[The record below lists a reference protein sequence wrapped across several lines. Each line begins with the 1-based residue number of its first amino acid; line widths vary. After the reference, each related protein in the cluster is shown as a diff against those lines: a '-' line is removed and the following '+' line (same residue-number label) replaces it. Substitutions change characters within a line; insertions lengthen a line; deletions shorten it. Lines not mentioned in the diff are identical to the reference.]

1 MERPLLFSTL
11 LALATVSHAAVA
23 PNQRTTLYAH
33 MLEVNAQ
40 WNVQDPAHS
49 VGNATISFSNEAE
62 RIAMHLRLVRK
73 RSLSN
78 MPEGL
83 SAQQLEQRLFLLSK
97 LNDYAERGVFPQ
109 NQVLPYRN
117 PVFIDPHGTACAV
130 GQLMIESGHHDLADR
145 ISATMNLAY
154 VLDMQGTA
162 LWPEIATWANEHGF
176 TAEELAWIQPGYP
189 PNLPWNALGGGTNGP
204 VTVTETLSNG
214 DLLVC
219 GDFTE
224 AGGVSASRV
233 AIWNGTAYE
242 ALGTGVQGDITCAV
256 ELDGALYVGGSFLSG
271 TTDLAKWNGVSWS
284 FSTVFNGKYP
294 HISALHVH
302 DGDLYAAG
310 EEVGFAGST
319 PIVKRLSDTDWTQV
333 GSALD
338 DQVLAMASHDGALVI
353 GGAFTT
359 TQGPTPPSIQHVAYF
374 NGTEWTQLGAGLDAT
389 VRDLLDVNGTLYA
402 GGDLYANVAVTFG
415 MARMA
420 PLAVAWEN
428 LLPNHADYMPVVL
441 PNEWIGS
448 LAAHENAIYFGGLFT
463 ITQFMVYGNN
473 LGRFNGTVDGVEPL
487 IVVDDQVNDVALVND
502 QLIIGGAFAVSY
514 PHIATLDLT
523 TGVNDAPTAHAQL
536 TVTPNPSVDQ
546 VTVRL
551 PDAYDG
557 TTTFRVIDGSGRVI
571 PVNMTRSTNTVR
583 VDVRTVPAGPY
594 VLEATCKGVA
604 TMGRFV
610 KE

>member
-1 MERPLLFSTL
+1 MERPLLLSTL

-23 PNQRTTLYAH
+23 PVQRATLSTH

-40 WNVQDPAHS
+40 WSVQDPSHS
-49 VGNATISFSNEAE
+49 VGNAMLSFSNEAE
-62 RIAMHLRLVRK
+62 RIAMHLRLVRE

-83 SAQQLEQRLFLLSK
+83 SAQQFEQRLFLLSK
-97 LNDYAERGVFPQ
+97 LNDYAGRGVFPQ
-109 NQVLPYRN
+109 NYVLPYRN

-162 LWPEIATWANEHGF
+162 LWPEIAAWANEHGF

-242 ALGTGVQGDITCAV
+242 ALGSGVQGDITCAV
-256 ELDGALYVGGSFLSG
+256 ELDGALYVGGSFLNG
-271 TTDLAKWNGVSWS
+271 TTDLAKWNGTVWS

-294 HISALHVH
+294 NISALHVH
-302 DGDLYAAG
+302 NGDLYAAG
-310 EEVGFAGST
+310 AEVGFVGTT
-319 PIVKRLSDTDWTQV
+319 PMVKRMGDTDWMQV

-338 DQVLAMASHDGALVI
+338 DAVLTMASHDGALVI

-359 TQGPTPPSIQHVAYF
+359 LQGPTPPSIQHVAYF
-374 NGTEWTQLGAGLDAT
+374 NGTEWAQLGAGLDAT

-402 GGDLYANVAVTFG
+402 AGDLYNNIVVTFG

-420 PLAVAWEN
+420 PVAVAWEN
-428 LLPNHADYMPVVL
+428 LLPNHADYMPTSVADDH
-441 PNEWIGS
+441 ITS
-448 LAAHENAIYFGGLFT
+448 LVALDNDIYFGGQFT
-463 ITQFMVYGNN
+463 VVQLMVYGNN
-473 LGRFNGTVDGVEPL
+473 VGRFNGTVDGVEPL
-487 IVVDDQVNDVALVND
+487 IVVDDDVNDVALLND
-502 QLIIGGAFAVSY
+502 QLIIGGAFAVTY

-523 TGVNDAPTAHAQL
+523 TGVNDPPATQALL
-536 TVTPNPSVDQ
+536 TVAPNPSVDQ
-546 VTVRL
+546 ITVRL
-551 PDAYDG
+551 PDAFDG
-557 TTTFRVIDGSGRVI
+557 TTTLRVIDAAGRTV
-571 PVNMTRSTNTVR
+571 PVRTVRSTSTVR
-583 VDVRTVPAGPY
+583 IDVRTLSAGNY
-594 VLEATCKGVA
+594 VLEAVCKGVV
-604 TMGRFV
+604 TTGRFV
-610 KE
+610 RE